1 MNILIVDD
9 EIHSAQ
15 LIKRHLGQLTP
26 EDVIIVA
33 NNGVEAKVILS
44 EQTIDL
50 AFLDIE
56 MPEITGLELARFMQ
70 LEFSSTFVVFVTA
83 HSNYALEAF
92 KVDAIDYI
100 TKPIIKEDLA
110 KVLEKVAKFR
120 ISNRPSLESES
131 KILCTAFSDL
141 KLYTDSQPVLK
152 WPTQK
157 CKELMAY
164 LCYSGEPSGISK
176 WKLYD
181 LLWPDKD
188 DNKSELNL
196 RSTASRLNKA
206 LTNSNVDLK
215 VKSIKNTYVLEGLP
229 IYTDLKRFQGILSQQ
244 QPLSGDL
251 LKHEID
257 FLEQCYQGEFLEFID
272 NEWQVDMAAMA
283 SRLRLSAT
291 ERVIADCFKLE
302 QDAQV
307 QSLLEQAVA
316 TYPYT
321 EKLQSFMFELIQRQ
335 HGEVEA
341 TRYQEKIQ
349 NLYQVELNCEPQW
362 L

>member
-15 LIKRHLGQLTP
+15 LIKRHLVQIST
-26 EDVIIVA
+26 EDEISTA
-33 NNGVEAKVILS
+33 HNGIEAKVILS
-44 EQTIDL
+44 TRAIDL

-56 MPEITGLELARFMQ
+56 MPEITGLDLAKFMQ
-70 LEFSSTFVVFVTA
+70 LEYSNTFVVFVTA
-83 HSNYALEAF
+83 HSNYALDAF

-100 TKPIIKEDLA
+100 TKPIIKSDLE
-110 KVLEKVAKFR
+110 KVLEKVSKFR
-120 ISNRPSLESES
+120 INSAPSLVSEPQ
-131 KILCTAFSDL
+131 INCMAFSDL
-141 KLYTDSQPVLK
+141 KLITDKEQVLK

-157 CKELMAY
+157 CKELMTY
-164 LCYSGEPSGISK
+164 LCYSGESSGISK

-188 DNKSELNL
+188 DSKSELNL

-206 LTNSNVDLK
+206 LANSMIDLK

-229 IYTDLKRFQGILSQQ
+229 IYTDLKRFQWILSQQ
-244 QPLSGDL
+244 QPLDSEK
-251 LKHEID
+251 LKCEIN
-257 FLEQCYQGEFLEFID
+257 FLEQCFASEFLEFID
-272 NEWQVDMAAMA
+272 NEWRVDMAAMV

-291 ERVIADCFKLE
+291 EKIISDSFNLE
-302 QDAQV
+302 QYSQA
-307 QSLLEQAVA
+307 QSLLEHAVA

-321 EKLQSFMFELIQRQ
+321 EKLQLLMLKLIQKQ

-341 TRYQEKIQ
+341 SRYQEKIQ
-349 NLYQVELNCEPQW
+349 ALYQFELNCEPQW

>member
-1 MNILIVDD
+1 MHILVVDD

-15 LIKRHLGQLTP
+15 LIKRHLVQLAP
-26 EDVIIVA
+26 EDEIYIA
-33 NNGVEAKVILS
+33 NNGFEAKAILAS
-44 EQTIDL
+44 NAIDL

-56 MPEITGLELARFMQ
+56 MPEITGLELAKFMQ
-70 LEFSSTFVVFVTA
+70 HEFSSTFVVFVTA

-92 KVDAIDYI
+92 KVDAIDYV
-100 TKPIIKEDLA
+100 TKPIIKGDLA
-110 KVLEKVAKFR
+110 KVLDKVAKFR
-120 ISNRPSLESES
+120 ISNKPSLEPE
-131 KILCTAFSDL
+131 IQIGCTAFNDL
-141 KLYTDSQPVLK
+141 KLFTDGQQVLK

-157 CKELMAY
+157 CKELMTY
-164 LCYSGEPSGISK
+164 LCYSGESSGISK

-206 LTNSNVDLK
+206 LANSMIDLK
-215 VKSIKNTYVLEGLP
+215 VKSIKNTYVLEGP
-229 IYTDLKRFQGILSQQ
+229 SIYTDLKRFQWILSQQ
-244 QPLSGDL
+244 QPLDSDK
-251 LKHEID
+251 LKCEIS
-257 FLEQCYQGEFLEFID
+257 FLEQCFAGEFLEFID

-291 ERVIADCFKLE
+291 EKIVYDSFRLE
-302 QDAQV
+302 QYAQA
-307 QSLLEQAVA
+307 QSLLEQAVTA
-316 TYPYT
+316 YPYT
-321 EKLQSFMFELIQRQ
+321 EKLQSFMLELIQKQ

-341 TRYQEKIQ
+341 SRYQEKIQ
-349 NLYQVELNCEPQW
+349 TLYQLELNCEPQW